1 MHKYTIKII
10 LLQQGQAFKNRL
22 PFVLIENLHVDQVLR
37 MEPFMKRT
45 GADMASILPGCLS
58 LPRRTQSILNVCTHR
73 LPLLQS
79 LCQRPS
85 SDLGMTLDHRNGSWI
100 AHLPWWDG
108 AEASSSLLSEGPGG
122 MAPLSLRSPALQ
134 CTLVSPPTFLPP
146 HSASWDHFPDKLLAP
161 KSSPR
166 GLKIENRCT
175 EGSFKEAVLPGC
187 QAQSWGRGL
196 G

>member
-1 MHKYTIKII
+1 
-10 LLQQGQAFKNRL
+10 
-22 PFVLIENLHVDQVLR
+22 
-37 MEPFMKRT
+37 
-45 GADMASILPGCLS
+45 
-58 LPRRTQSILNVCTHR
+58 
-73 LPLLQS
+73 
-79 LCQRPS
+79 
-85 SDLGMTLDHRNGSWI
+85 
-100 AHLPWWDG
+100 
-108 AEASSSLLSEGPGG
+108 

-134 CTLVSPPTFLPP
+134 CTLVSPPSSPTFLPP

-196 G
+196 GWSKEDLTLWGVARAPVGCILGWVRVKGPCSGQSQWSLQSVCLASCRGLPFQYSQTSAQNRCILCCLKSKYLEAEETKREKGKESRAGRALTKSSKAHGTSSFLKNVEAALGL